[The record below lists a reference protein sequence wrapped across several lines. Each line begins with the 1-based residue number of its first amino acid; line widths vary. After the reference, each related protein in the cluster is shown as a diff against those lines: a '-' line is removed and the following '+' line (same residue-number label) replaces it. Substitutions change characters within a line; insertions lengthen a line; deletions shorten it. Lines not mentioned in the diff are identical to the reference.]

1 MGMCSLFKTVNQI
14 LQDTPS
20 IDSYLID
27 ADKYWAH
34 RDANNRK
41 EPEKLSEHIA
51 LVNENLLRIVEVHQ
65 LDGVMDRLIDG
76 YLSDLKCVDNS
87 LGEDIKRQYIYAIVF
102 HDHGKINE
110 LFQADSSKMN
120 NLHFKSALAEDTPLS
135 TNHSQLSAFIYL
147 AHELQYISK
156 VDNSERQKMLI
167 ATAIN
172 FSYSILKHHSPKL
185 NDDVKTT
192 LTMDSLFVNRDR
204 SKIVAFMYAYLTK
217 LGIDINLQLCSA
229 ITSEKSIDTF
239 LKISTQSAMM
249 FGLLKLSYSLLTA
262 SDYLATNEYV
272 GGSPT
277 DNMGVLSVA
286 RIDQIYHN
294 VSKEPFLQSDVNRIN
309 FNAQTYSD
317 LATYTLINPTKRS
330 GNNLNILRKEMGIE
344 LLRNLNKNRDEHLFY
359 IEAPTG
365 GGKTNLSALAAIE
378 LLKNS
383 AGALNK
389 VFYVFPFTTLITQ
402 TTSSLKRTFGLQN
415 DEIIELHSRAAFT
428 EKSENDGTYGK
439 DRLNYIA
446 NLFVN
451 YPICLLSHIAFFD
464 ILKTNRKEKN
474 YLLHRLANSVVV
486 IDELQSYNP
495 KHWDKIIYFI
505 RYYAKIFNIK
515 FILMSATLPKL
526 DKLVLGNEEQ
536 GVAFVNLIPNAREKY
551 FQNPNFCDRIDF
563 DFEYFERDD
572 LTLQELA
579 ERVILESEKY
589 ALLDYGKAKPKDSV
603 YTIIEFIF
611 KKSAT
616 EFYNILKDKNSFDE
630 IFVLSGTI
638 LEHRR
643 QYIIN
648 YLKNYKNRRKK
659 VLLITTQ
666 VVEAGVDIDMD
677 IGFKDRSLIDSDE
690 QLAGRINRN
699 VNKENCKLFLF
710 NYNKESLVYKEDARL
725 QVSRKNIS
733 TEQYKEILK
742 KKDFDKLYNLVIDN
756 KNKWNNTPLTVSFS
770 SYEQLLKQLKFE
782 RVQTDFQLIE
792 SRNISCFIPVDLPLK
807 IGEHNFFSKIEID
820 FLAAHKIYPNG
831 ESKIEGE
838 KVFNIYLDFVHNK
851 VDFISQK
858 IREKVL
864 QSILS
869 KFVISLFASPK
880 VEQNIIHFCDMEKSE
895 YGYFYVDRW
904 EDFYSE
910 EGGMDAS
917 KFNGVEET
925 QFL

>member
-1 MGMCSLFKTVNQI
+1 MVMAHLFKTVRLI

-20 IDSYLID
+20 IESYLID

-51 LVNENLLRIVEVHQ
+51 LVNENLLRIVEAHR
-65 LDGVMDRLIDG
+65 LDGVIDRLIDG
-76 YLSDLKCVDNS
+76 YLSDLKCMDNS
-87 LGEDIKRQYIYAIVF
+87 LGEDIKRQYILAIAF

-110 LFQADSSKMN
+110 LFQADSNKMN
-120 NLHFKSALAEDTPLS
+120 NPHFKSALEKDTPLS

-147 AHELQYISK
+147 AYELQYISK
-156 VDNSERQKMLI
+156 IANTERQKMLI
-167 ATAIN
+167 TTAIN
-172 FSYSILKHHSPKL
+172 FSYSILKHHSPNL
-185 NDDVKTT
+185 NDDVKST

-204 SKIVAFMYAYLTK
+204 SQIIAFMYAYLRK
-217 LGIDINLQLCSA
+217 LGIDSNSQLCST
-229 ITSEKSIDTF
+229 ITTEKSIDTF

-272 GGSPT
+272 WGSST
-277 DNMGVLSVA
+277 DNMGVLSGE
-286 RIDQIYHN
+286 RIDQIHHN
-294 VSKEPFLQSDVNRIN
+294 VSKEPFLKNDINRIN

-317 LATYTLINPTKRS
+317 LATYNLINPAEKS

-344 LLRNLNKNRDEHLFY
+344 LLRNLNKNSDEHLFY

-365 GGKTNLSALAAIE
+365 GGKTNLSAIAAIE

-383 AGALNK
+383 AGSLNK
-389 VFYVFPFTTLITQ
+389 IFYVFPFTTLITQ
-402 TTSSLKRTFGLQN
+402 TTSSLKSTFGLQN

-428 EKSENDGTYGK
+428 EKSENDGAYGK

-451 YPICLLSHIAFFD
+451 YPICLLSHVAFFD
-464 ILKTNRKEKN
+464 ILKSNRKEKN

-526 DKLVLGNEEQ
+526 DKLVVGNEEQ

-551 FQNPNFCDRIDF
+551 FQNPNFCDRIAF

-579 ERVILESEKY
+579 EKVIFESQKY

-611 KKSAT
+611 KNSAT
-616 EFYNILKDKNSFDE
+616 EFYNILKDKNYFDE
-630 IFVLSGTI
+630 LFVLSGTI

-648 YLKNYKNRRKK
+648 YLKDPKNRRKK

-699 VNKENCKLFLF
+699 VNKENCRLFLF
-710 NYNKESLVYKEDARL
+710 NYNRESLVYREDARL
-725 QVSRKNIS
+725 QVSRRNIS
-733 TEQYKEILK
+733 TELYKEILEK
-742 KKDFDKLYNLVIDN
+742 KCFDKLYNLVIDN

-770 SYEQLLKQLKFE
+770 RYEQLLKQLRFE
-782 RVQTDFQLIE
+782 RVHTEFQLIE
-792 SRNISCFIPVDLPLK
+792 SKNISCFLPVDLPIK
-807 IGEHNFFSKIEID
+807 VGEHNFFSKIEID
-820 FLAAHKIYPNG
+820 FLAAHQIYPNG

-838 KVFNIYLDFVHNK
+838 KVFDIYLDFVYNK

-869 KFVISLFASPK
+869 KYVVSLFASSK
-880 VEQNIIHFCDMEKSE
+880 VEQNIIHFCNMEKSE

>member
-1 MGMCSLFKTVNQI
+1 MVMSNLFKTVRLI
-14 LQDTPS
+14 LQDTPR
-20 IDSYLID
+20 IESYLID

-51 LVNENLLRIVEVHQ
+51 LVNENLLRIVEAHR
-65 LDGVMDRLIDG
+65 LDGVIDRLIDG
-76 YLSDLKCVDNS
+76 YLSDLKCMDNS
-87 LGEDIKRQYIYAIVF
+87 LGEDIKRQYILAIAF

-110 LFQADSSKMN
+110 LFQADSNKMN
-120 NLHFKSALAEDTPLS
+120 NPHFKSALEKDTALS

-147 AHELQYISK
+147 AYELQYINN
-156 VDNSERQKMLI
+156 VANSERQKMLI
-167 ATAIN
+167 TTAIN
-172 FSYSILKHHSPKL
+172 FSYSILKHHSSNL
-185 NDDVKTT
+185 NDDVKST

-204 SKIVAFMYAYLTK
+204 SEIVAFMYAYLTK
-217 LGIDINLQLCSA
+217 LGIEINSQLCSA
-229 ITSEKSIDTF
+229 ITTEKSIDAF
-239 LKISTQSAMM
+239 LKISTQSTMM

-262 SDYLATNEYV
+262 SDYLATNEYAW
-272 GGSPT
+272 GSPT
-277 DNMGVLSVA
+277 DNMGVLSVE
-286 RIDQIYHN
+286 RIDQIYRN
-294 VSKEPFLQSDVNRIN
+294 VSKEPFLKNDVNRIN

-317 LATYTLINPTKRS
+317 LATYNLINPAEKS

-344 LLRNLNKNRDEHLFY
+344 LLRNLNKNSDEHLFY

-383 AGALNK
+383 AGSLNK
-389 VFYVFPFTTLITQ
+389 IFYVFPFTTLITQ
-402 TTSSLKRTFGLQN
+402 TTSSLKSTFGLQN

-428 EKSENDGTYGK
+428 EKSENDGAYGK

-464 ILKTNRKEKN
+464 ILKSNRKEKN

-526 DKLVLGNEEQ
+526 DKLVVGNEEQ

-551 FQNPNFCDRIDF
+551 FQNPNFCDRIAF

-579 ERVILESEKY
+579 EKVIFESQKY

-611 KKSAT
+611 KNSAT
-616 EFYNILKDKNSFDE
+616 EFYNILKDKNCFDE
-630 IFVLSGTI
+630 LFVLSGTI

-648 YLKNYKNRRKK
+648 YLKDPQNRRKK

-677 IGFKDRSLIDSDE
+677 IGFKDKSLIDSDE

-710 NYNKESLVYKEDARL
+710 NYNRESLVYREDARL

-733 TEQYKEILK
+733 TELYKEILEK
-742 KKDFDKLYNLVIDN
+742 KCFDKLYNLVIDN

-770 SYEQLLKQLKFE
+770 RYEQLLKQLRFE
-782 RVQTDFQLIE
+782 RVHTEFQLIE
-792 SRNISCFIPVDLPLK
+792 SKNISCFLPVDLPIK
-807 IGEHNFFSKIEID
+807 VGEHNLFSKIEID
-820 FLAAHKIYPNG
+820 FLAEHQIYPNG

-838 KVFNIYLDFVHNK
+838 KVFDIYLDFVYNK

-869 KFVISLFASPK
+869 KFVVSLFASSK
-880 VEQNIIHFCDMEKSE
+880 VEQNIIHFCNMEKSDF
-895 YGYFYVDRW
+895 GYFYVDRW